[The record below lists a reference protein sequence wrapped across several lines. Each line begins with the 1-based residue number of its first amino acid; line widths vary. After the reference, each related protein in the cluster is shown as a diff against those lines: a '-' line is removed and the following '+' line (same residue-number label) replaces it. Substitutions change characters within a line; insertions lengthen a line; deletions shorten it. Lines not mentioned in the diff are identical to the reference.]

1 MCKIFRTF
9 AAEMKN
15 KGYLYALYALFLLAA
30 CADKKPQQELTPWGT
45 PVGEMEHADNSDG
58 LMVMKRNQLQPAR
71 GFRSKIFRPMVSSS
85 CLPLT
90 ALLPIMITAATEWDC
105 NICSAR
111 SLPSRS
117 ACRYA

>member
-45 PVGEMEHADNSDG
+45 PVGEMEYADNSDG
-58 LMVMKRNQLQPAR
+58 ADGDEKKPASTNK
-71 GFRSKIFRPMVSSS
+71 GLSLEDIQANGELIM
-85 CLPLT
+85 LT
-90 ALLPIMITAATEWDC
+90 VNGPTIMITAATEWDC

>member
-58 LMVMKRNQLQPAR
+58 ADGDEKKPAST
-71 GFRSKIFRPMVSSS
+71 SKGAF
-85 CLPLT
+85 
-90 ALLPIMITAATEWDC
+90 
-105 NICSAR
+105 AR
-111 SLPSRS
+111 
-117 ACRYA
+117 RYSGQW

>member
-58 LMVMKRNQLQPAR
+58 ADGDEKKPASTSKGLSLEDIQANGELIMLTVNGPTTYYDYRSHGMGLQYLLCEKFAQQI
-71 GFRSKIFRPMVSSS
+71 GVS
-85 CLPLT
+85 
-90 ALLPIMITAATEWDC
+90 
-105 NICSAR
+105 
-111 SLPSRS
+111 
-117 ACRYA
+117 